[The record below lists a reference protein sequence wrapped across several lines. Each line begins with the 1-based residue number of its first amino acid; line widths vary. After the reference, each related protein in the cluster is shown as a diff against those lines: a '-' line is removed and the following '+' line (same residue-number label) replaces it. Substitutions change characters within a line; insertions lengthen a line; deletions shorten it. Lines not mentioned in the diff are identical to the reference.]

1 MTLTELRYVVAVAR
15 EKHFGRAADLCFVS
29 QPTLSVAIRKLEDE
43 LGVTLFERGPG
54 ELGITPVGLRIIE
67 LAQRIIDE
75 SNAIKEIA
83 SQGKDPL
90 NEPLRLGAIYTI
102 APYLL
107 PHLIRQLHRRA
118 PKMALLIEENYTAR
132 LLEMLRSAAVDVI
145 VVALPIAA
153 TGLTVQPLYDEPFQV
168 AVPAG
173 HAWAQRKRVAAA
185 DLAQQPTLLLGSG
198 HCFRD
203 QVLDACPALDRGGA
217 APGSVQKTLEG
228 GSLETIRHMVAS
240 GVGITVLPSTSIHP
254 GEKQSLLRYIPF
266 TRPVP
271 DRRVVLAWR
280 KNFPRL
286 RAIELLRQSILAS
299 PLPGVSFLDLPAV
312 TS

>member
-15 EKHFGRAADLCFVS
+15 EKHFGRAAEACFVS
-29 QPTLSVAIRKLEDE
+29 QPTLSVAIRKLEEE
-43 LGVTLFERGPG
+43 LGVVLFERGPG
-54 ELGITPVGLRIIE
+54 EIAVTPVGMRIVEQAKRVVEEAAALR
-67 LAQRIIDE
+67 
-75 SNAIKEIA
+75 EIA

-107 PHLIRQLHRRA
+107 PHLVKQLRKRA
-118 PKMALLIEENYTAR
+118 PRMPLLIEENYTSR
-132 LLEMLRSAAVDVI
+132 LLDMLRGGDVDAI
-145 VVALPIAA
+145 VVALPIDGA
-153 TGLTVQPLYDEPFQV
+153 GLTVQPLYDETFQV
-168 AVPAG
+168 AVPVG
-173 HAWAQRKRVAAA
+173 HAWDGRKRVSAA
-185 DLAQQPTLLLGSG
+185 DIARQPLLLLGSG

-203 QVLDACPALDRGGA
+203 HVLKACPALNRGTA
-217 APGSVQKTLEG
+217 TPGTLQQTVEG
-228 GSLETIRHMVAS
+228 SSLETIRHMVAS

-286 RAIELLRQSILAS
+286 RAIELLRHSILAS
-299 PLPGVSFLDLPAV
+299 SLPGVSFLDLPAV
-312 TS
+312 ST